1 MIHNHT
7 AIRQALI
14 MWKPWVYHCHY
25 VDVIY
30 GRKLN
35 ITMFKEYQNNFF
47 KIIRRD
53 RRTGNDAIVTAFIDF
68 QTVVLCDQE
77 KKLTFWQSK
86 YCSDRIA

>member
-7 AIRQALI
+7 AFRQALI
-14 MWKPWVYHCHY
+14 KWKLWIYHCHCA
-25 VDVIY
+25 DVIY

-53 RRTGNDAIVTAFIDF
+53 RRTGNNAIVIAFIDF
-68 QTVVLCDQE
+68 QIVVLYDQE
-77 KKLTFWQSK
+77 KK
-86 YCSDRIA
+86 